1 MTRPSCESF
10 SSCSSTRSAVIRSD
24 TSKTAPT
31 RLLLVSSGLK
41 SRKVVGLRT

>member
-1 MTRPSCESF
+1 MTRPSCESLT
-10 SSCSSTRSAVIRSD
+10 SSSVTRSAVIRSD

-31 RLLLVSSGLK
+31 RLLFVSSGLN